1 VTGSSTSQVLL
12 VLPVGIP
19 WVLAAVLA
27 LLDGRRRWVGLLAAA
42 GLGAGFVSLVWLA
55 FVVLTEGP
63 ITTVAGGWPEN
74 VGISLRADAL
84 GVVFALVCIGIIL
97 VSLLY
102 ELPLGVRW
110 RAFPALVLLVAA
122 GLTGLFLT
130 GDAFNFYVFFEI
142 SMTASFVLTGYREE
156 DYQVRG
162 AFVFA
167 VVNLLGSVLFLIGIA
182 ALYSITG
189 SLDMRVIAER
199 TDVLEPSSVIGIA
212 ALIFAAFCLKL
223 GLFPFHFWLP
233 AVYVGSHAPVA
244 AILSGALANIGSY
257 GLLRFGGGILPRELE
272 FGSTAVLVLGTASII
287 YGALQA
293 ISRRDTSE
301 VMAYSAIGQVGY
313 VLLALG
319 VGGPAGY
326 AAAVLY
332 SVVNSLNKG
341 VVFLA
346 AGLRGPLVG
355 GAFAVGAF
363 SIAGVPP
370 AAGFVGKIAVFKAAI
385 AEDSLPVSLA
395 LVGLIFLG
403 GALSFLYSFQVYQR
417 RFMKPGSEGKPSPRA
432 ARWLVVALAALVV
445 LLGLWPEPLVYLSE
459 AAADVLVGGAG

>member
-1 VTGSSTSQVLL
+1 VTTANQILP
-12 VLPVGIP
+12 VLPAGIP

-27 LLDGRRRWVGLLAAA
+27 LLDGRRRWVGVLAAA
-42 GLGAGFVSLVWLA
+42 GLGTSLVSLVWLA
-55 FVVLTEGP
+55 LVVLREGP
-63 ITTVAGGWPEN
+63 IATVAGGWPEN

-84 GVVFALVCIGIIL
+84 GVAFALVCVGIIL
-97 VSLLY
+97 VCLLY
-102 ELPLGVRW
+102 EVSLGVRW
-110 RAFPALVLLVAA
+110 RTFPALVLLVAA
-122 GLTGLFLT
+122 GLSGLFLT

-162 AFVFA
+162 AFIFA
-167 VVNLLGSVLFLIGIA
+167 IVNLLGSVVFLIGIA
-182 ALYSITG
+182 SLYSITG
-189 SLDMRVIAER
+189 SLDMQVVADR
-199 TDVLEPSSVIGIA
+199 TDVLEPISVIAVA
-212 ALIFAAFCLKL
+212 ALIFAAFFLKL

-272 FGSTAVLVLGTASII
+272 FGSAAVLVLGSASII

-355 GAFAVGAF
+355 AAFAVGAF

-370 AAGFVGKIAVFKAAI
+370 VAGFVGKIAVFKAAI
-385 AEDSLPVSLA
+385 AEGSLPTSLA
-395 LVGLIFLG
+395 LVALIFLG

-417 RFMKPGSEGKPSPRA
+417 RFMRPGSEGKPSPRS
-432 ARWLVVALAALVV
+432 ARFLVAALAALVV
-445 LLGLWPEPLVYLSE
+445 LLGIWPEPLVSLSE
-459 AAADVLVGGAG
+459 AAAAVLLGGSR